1 MISRKKILILF
12 GTFLLVV
19 LLSNIFGYVGSNY
32 KPKYGITTANVNF
45 RSSTALNSST
55 KLKTVAKNTKLKMVG
70 EISDFYIVQLTTNEV
85 GLIHK
90 NYIKQSGTS
99 LAQALVYENL
109 GKSYAYIK
117 GNATHV
123 RGGPGT
129 NFKSLTKLSKGVK
142 VQIIGKIGQWNMI
155 VTENNLVG
163 MIRQDLLSK
172 TSVSTST
179 PTTPKPSTPSTPTPN
194 PDTSTVKPTTTE
206 AQTILNLINNAR
218 KANGLAP
225 LAIDATLNN
234 VAQIKSNDMVA
245 NNYFSHT
252 SPRYGSPFAMMQGFG
267 VTYKTA
273 GENIAGNPSL
283 QGAFDAW
290 MNSEG
295 HRKNILSSAYN
306 YIGIGIT
313 KSSTYGYVLATMF
326 IGR

>member
-1 MISRKKILILF
+1 MISRKSILILF
-12 GTFLLVV
+12 GTFLLVI

-45 RSSTALNSST
+45 RSSAALNSST
-55 KLKTVAKNTKLKMVG
+55 KIKTVAKNTKLKMVG

-90 NYIKQSGTS
+90 SYIKQSGSS
-99 LAQALVYENL
+99 LPQALVYENL

-117 GNATHV
+117 GNSTNV

-129 NFKSLTKLSKGVK
+129 NFKSLARLSKGVK

-172 TSVSTST
+172 TAVSTTT
-179 PTTPKPSTPSTPTPN
+179 PTTPTTPTPTT
-194 PDTSTVKPTTTE
+194 PTQPSTTTPKPATSE
-206 AQTILNLINNAR
+206 AQTIFNLINNAR
-218 KANGLAP
+218 KANGIAL
-225 LAIDATLNN
+225 LSYDATLNN

-306 YIGIGIT
+306 YIGIGVT
-313 KSSTYGYVLATMF
+313 KSSTYGYVISTMF